1 MNRIRKINGIYQV
14 LLTPN
19 IRISP
24 DSSLAIGSWED
35 PSLRNFSII
44 PFETMRDAM
53 NEAFKYPDI
62 DWYRIILNHEYIYQR
77 LYTDLKKIIK
87 KFNFNVQFI
96 PRLMDPITFKD
107 TVFDRVLIGGDRYNL
122 VHGMNDIISFTIV
135 NPWTSNL
142 HQLAQRILRH
152 REHLYRDDLRIRHKK
167 IINDKIIYLYG
178 QTEFGTLYEIKLVP
192 TLLYQWA
199 EWYKNYGHL
208 KRSYAEKLYIKFLK
222 QQDKMDLEYETLR

>member
-24 DSSLAIGSWED
+24 DSSLFLGNFED
-35 PSLRNFSII
+35 PSLRNYEVINFNS
-44 PFETMRDAM
+44 MRDAM

-77 LYTDLKKIIK
+77 LYTDIKKIIK

-96 PRLMDPITFKD
+96 PKLMDPLTFKD
-107 TVFDRVLIGGDRYNL
+107 TVFDRVLIGGDRYSL
-122 VHGMNDIISFTIV
+122 AYGMNDIISFTIV
-135 NPWTSNL
+135 NPWISNL
-142 HQLAQRILRH
+142 HQLAQRILQH
-152 REHLYRDDLRIRHKK
+152 KEHVYRDDLRIRHKK
-167 IINDKIIYLYG
+167 IINNKIIYLYG

-199 EWYKNYGHL
+199 EWYKKYGYS
-208 KRSYAEKLYIKFLK
+208 KKPYAEKLYNKYLK
-222 QQDKMDLEYETLR
+222 LQDKMDLEYENLR